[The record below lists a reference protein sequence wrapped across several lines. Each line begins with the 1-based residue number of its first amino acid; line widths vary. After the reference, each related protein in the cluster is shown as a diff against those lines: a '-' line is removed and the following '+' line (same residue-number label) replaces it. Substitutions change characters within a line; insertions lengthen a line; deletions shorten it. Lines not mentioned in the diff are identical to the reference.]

1 MALQKRTAIV
11 ALIVGAALAVA
22 AVLLIPVVFGILTSS
37 QTIPSNGIINPQFS
51 TINRSLLL
59 SLGMP

>member
-22 AVLLIPVVFGILTSS
+22 AVLLIPVVFGLLESS
-37 QTIPSNGIINPQFS
+37 QIIPSNGYVNFS
-51 TINRSLLL
+51 LFWNHSSLLNSFYL
-59 SLGMP
+59 P

>member
-22 AVLLIPVVFGILTSS
+22 AVLLIPVVFGVLTSS
-37 QTIPSNGIINPQFS
+37 QTIPSNGILNPQFS
-51 TINRSLLL
+51 TINRSFLL
-59 SLGMP
+59 SLRVP